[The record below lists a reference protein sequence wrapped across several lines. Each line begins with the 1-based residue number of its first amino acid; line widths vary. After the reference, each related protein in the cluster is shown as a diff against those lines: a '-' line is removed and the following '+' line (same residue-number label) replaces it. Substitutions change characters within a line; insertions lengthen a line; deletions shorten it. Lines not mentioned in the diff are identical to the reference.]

1 MKIAQIDAFSARPL
15 GGNGAAVVRLDR
27 PLGALPLQQLAAEC
41 GQSETAFLLRQQNR
55 WLLRWFTPTTEVAL
69 CGHGTLAAARALAC
83 WGELAN
89 GQTLRLHTRS
99 GPLAVKRHD
108 PTFGVQL
115 PTGQLQA
122 AAVDPDLAVLLGAT
136 PRRCWTSSLGY
147 EVVLMGDGDR
157 FPLATMA
164 IDQEQLR
171 KRPCSG
177 LVVMQA
183 ADGTAADYQLRFFA
197 PRLGIPE
204 DPVTGSAHALV
215 APYWF
220 AATGRSTLRAE
231 QWSARGGALTLTR
244 AGAQQVVLDGETTL
258 VWDGTIH
265 ACFPPSQD
273 GGWQALWP

>member
-15 GGNGAAVVRLDR
+15 RGNGAAVVLLDA
-27 PLGALPLQQLAAEC
+27 PLGAVALQQLAAEC
-41 GQSETAFLLRQQNR
+41 RQSETAFLLAQQNR

-69 CGHGTLAAARALAC
+69 CGHGTLAAARALAL
-83 WGELAN
+83 WGELPD
-89 GQTLRLHTRS
+89 GQTLHLHTRS

-108 PTFGVQL
+108 PTFGLQL

-122 AAVDPDLAVLLGAT
+122 AVIDPALVALLGAT
-136 PRRCWTSSLGY
+136 PQHRWISSLAY
-147 EVVLMGDGDR
+147 DVVLVDDR

-171 KRPCSG
+171 KRRCQG

-183 ADGTAADYQLRFFA
+183 ADVTVAADYQLRFFA

-231 QWSARGGALTLTR
+231 QWSARGGVLTLTR
-244 AGAQQVVLDGETTL
+244 AGAQQVVLDGATAL
-258 VWDGTIH
+258 IWDGTVR
-265 ACFPPSQD
+265 AGFPPAQD
-273 GGWQALWP
+273 KDWRELWP

>member
-15 GGNGAAVVRLDR
+15 RGNGAAVVCLDA

-41 GQSETAFLLRQQNR
+41 SQSETAFLLRQQNH

-83 WGELAN
+83 WGELAD
-89 GQTLRLHTRS
+89 GHTLRLHTRS
-99 GPLAVKRHD
+99 GPLAVERHD

-122 AAVDPDLAVLLGAT
+122 AAVDPALAVLLGAT
-136 PRRCWTSSLGY
+136 PRRCWTSSLAY
-147 EVVLMGDGDR
+147 EVVLMDDR

-164 IDQEQLR
+164 IDQEQLAR
-171 KRPCSG
+171 RPCSG

-183 ADGTAADYQLRFFA
+183 ADGTAAADYQLRFFA

-244 AGAQQVVLDGETTL
+244 AGAQQVVLDGETAL
-258 VWDGTIH
+258 VWDGTVH
-265 ACFPPSQD
+265 ACFPPAQD